1 MSLVE
6 PSADAVRPSP
16 EYTVRRLLK
25 SAREQA
31 TSLDLEAAFAWVAEG
46 RLADDLVADWRRLG
60 EEAQADLTRCW
71 ENRGLIEDG
80 TVDTDTVR
88 YGRWAAATI
97 LRDELRELA
106 SLAGKAVGWCEEVR
120 EDVIKDLGR
129 LVRERRTEFPSAKA
143 APLGELLEELQ
154 RARARYARCL
164 EAYRQELDELAAE
177 EQRRQAFRLSSAS
190 TSLEEIRGL
199 SGHGFELLVARLLER
214 DGYEVQRR
222 HGGAGDRGADVIAT
236 GGNGE
241 RIVVQCKLRRA
252 QSAAIGAPDV
262 QAFNGT
268 ARPDHDA
275 THPIMVTNARFTA
288 HAEEAAARYGIA
300 LVDSMALRAWA
311 TFGKPLELT

>member
-1 MSLVE
+1 M
-6 PSADAVRPSP
+6 
-16 EYTVRRLLK
+16 RRLLK

-46 RLADDLVADWRRLG
+46 RLADDLVADWRWLG

-71 ENRGLIEDG
+71 ESRGLIEDG

-88 YGRWAAATI
+88 YGRLAAATI

-106 SLAGKAVGWCEEVR
+106 SLAGKAVGRCEEVR
-120 EDVIKDLGR
+120 EDVIKDFGR

-143 APLGELLEELQ
+143 APLGELLEDMQ

-252 QSAAIGAPDV
+252 PSAAIGAPDV

-275 THPIMVTNARFTA
+275 THPIMVTNTRFTT

-300 LVDSMALRAWA
+300 LVDSVALRAWA
-311 TFGKPLELT
+311 TFGKPLQLT